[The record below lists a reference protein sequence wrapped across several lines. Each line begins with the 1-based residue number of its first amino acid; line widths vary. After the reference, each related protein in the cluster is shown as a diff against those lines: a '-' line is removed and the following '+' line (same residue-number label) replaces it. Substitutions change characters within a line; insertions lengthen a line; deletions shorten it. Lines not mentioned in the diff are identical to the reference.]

1 MFILMEATEGQQIK
15 ADLVKIRNVY
25 VSFEVAIGLQ
35 YYVAQGAKF
44 QKSGNH
50 PKEGKAGRGG

>member
-1 MFILMEATEGQQIK
+1 MEATEGQQIK